1 MITAIFVQ
9 GHVFGILL
17 AIAERL
23 QAYLSFKRVDK
34 HFGEV
39 QEVRQERCVQYT
51 YIDHNI
57 EEVNELRLICV
68 LSDLLAH
75 FLLNCLEHELTR
87 NCGFELSRAH
97 A

>member
-1 MITAIFVQ
+1 MSTAIFVQ

-17 AIAERL
+17 AIAKRL
-23 QAYLSFKRVDK
+23 QAYLSFKRVDN
-34 HFGEV
+34 HFGEL

-68 LSDLLAH
+68 ITQRPPSAL
-75 FLLNCLEHELTR
+75 FV
-87 NCGFELSRAH
+87 ELSRTRAYPQLRIR
-97 A
+97 ALSQQ